1 MFIYGQKL
9 QASRALPH
17 RMPTVLSH
25 RDIKSSNIMLDA
37 EWNSKLGDF
46 GLARMVDR
54 QLAESTNPAGTP
66 GYIAPEAATTRTLTA
81 ETDVFAFGIVLLEIA
96 CGRKALSKVCP
107 EEDEFILDWEW
118 RRCGDLSSTAD
129 KRLEGKYDTYWMKV
143 LLKVGLWC
151 SHAEPSARPSMRH
164 VLQVLAGDA
173 PVPSIPSSESVPV
186 PPPEIQ
192 TLFSKLIR
200 PNSSGSSS
208 KSHKSGTSRSSG
220 STTASDS
227 TRGSPTASVVI
238 DTSLEPEGSLTNSDP
253 GMNIATRKKKG
264 KSTAGVAAV
273 QMVSHSQKLQ
283 TAKSPERNGRVNE

>member
-9 QASRALPH
+9 EASGALPH

-54 QLAESTNPAGTP
+54 QLAESTNPGGTP

-81 ETDVFAFGIVLLEIA
+81 ETDVFAFGIVVLEIA
-96 CGRKALSKVCP
+96 CGRKALSKECP

-118 RRCGDLSSTAD
+118 RRRGDLSSTAD
-129 KRLEGKYDTYWMKV
+129 KRLEGKYDTYRMKV

-151 SHAEPSARPSMRH
+151 SHAEPSVRPSMRH

-173 PVPSIPSSESVPV
+173 PVFSIPSSEAVPV

-200 PNSSGSSS
+200 PNSGSSS
-208 KSHKSGTSRSSG
+208 KSHKSGTSRLLAF
-220 STTASDS
+220 TTASDS

-238 DTSLEPEGSLTNSDP
+238 GTSLESEGSLTNSDP

-264 KSTAGVAAV
+264 KSTAGVATV
-273 QMVSHSQKLQ
+273 QIVSHSRKLQ
-283 TAKSPERNGRVNE
+283 TADSSERNGRGNE